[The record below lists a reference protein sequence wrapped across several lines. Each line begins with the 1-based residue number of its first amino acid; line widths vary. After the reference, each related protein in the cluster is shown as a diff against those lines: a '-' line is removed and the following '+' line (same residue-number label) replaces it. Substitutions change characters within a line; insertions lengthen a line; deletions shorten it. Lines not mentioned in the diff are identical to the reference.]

1 MSDGLTWDQTPERLR
16 QPVLVAGF
24 EGWNDAADAASTA
37 AGWLTQH
44 GTSTRLASIDP
55 EEHFDFQSRRPQVE
69 LVDGV
74 TRKIAWPENCFFAVG
89 FDDRDLVVLRGIEPS
104 YRWKS
109 FSRAVTTVAHETGCE
124 MVITLGAL
132 LADVPHTRAAR
143 ITGTATDGELIDRL
157 GLAQSRYEGPT
168 GIVGVLN
175 DYCRTDG
182 VPAVSLWAPVPHYLA
197 APPNPPA
204 TLALL
209 ERFAGLAGL
218 TFDLSRL
225 QRTAQAWREK
235 VDEVAAGDDDVRNY
249 VSTLEERFDAQT
261 TADGSI
267 SDQSWGTNLPSG
279 DELAREVERFLR
291 EQRDDS

>member
-1 MSDGLTWDQTPERLR
+1 MPDGLTWEQPAAALR
-16 QPVLVAGF
+16 RPLLVAGF

-44 GTSTRLASIDP
+44 GETTRVASIDP
-55 EEHFDFQSRRPQVE
+55 EEHFDFQSRRPQVA

-74 TRKIAWPENCFFAVG
+74 TREISWPENVFFTVG

-104 YRWKS
+104 YRWRS
-109 FSRAVTTVAHETGCE
+109 FCRAVTDVAHETHCE

-143 ITGTATDGELIDRL
+143 ITGTATDRDLVDRL

-175 DYCRTDG
+175 DHCRSQG
-182 VPAVSLWAPVPHYLA
+182 VPSVSLWAPVPHYLA

-218 TFDLSRL
+218 SVDLEGL
-225 QRTAQAWREK
+225 TRTAQAWREK

-249 VSTLEERFDAQT
+249 VSTLEERFDAEA
-261 TADGSI
+261 TADGSV
-267 SDQSWGTNLPSG
+267 SDRSWGRLPSG
-279 DELAREVERFLR
+279 DELASEVERYLR
-291 EQRDDS
+291 EQRDDT

>member
-1 MSDGLTWDQTPERLR
+1 MPDGLTWDRTPERLR
-16 QPVLVAGF
+16 HPVLVAGF
-24 EGWNDAADAASTA
+24 EGWNDAADAASSA

-44 GTSTRLASIDP
+44 GSSSTQLASIDP
-55 EEHFDFQSRRPQVE
+55 EDHFDFQSRRPHVE
-69 LVDGV
+69 LVEGV
-74 TRKIAWPENCFFAVG
+74 TRKIAWPENQFFSVG

-109 FSRAVTTVAHETGCE
+109 FSRAVTTVAQETGCE
-124 MVITLGAL
+124 MVITFGAL

-182 VPAVSLWAPVPHYLA
+182 LPSVSLWAPVPHYLA

-209 ERFAGLAGL
+209 DRFAGLIGL
-218 TFDLSRL
+218 DFDLTRL
-225 QRTAQAWREK
+225 ERTALSWREK

-249 VSTLEERFDAQT
+249 VSTLEERFDAE
-261 TADGSI
+261 GST
-267 SDQSWGTNLPSG
+267 SDRSWGTNLPSG
-279 DELAREVERFLR
+279 DELAKEVERFLR
-291 EQRDDS
+291 EQRDDT